1 MQDPET
7 YRQYADDCT
16 KLARTMPQH
25 REKLIEMA
33 ATWQRLAE
41 AAEKRNGG
49 KRPEQTAVKT

>member
-49 KRPEQTAVKT
+49 KRTGQTDG

>member
-7 YRQYADDCT
+7 YRQYADDCM

-33 ATWQRLAE
+33 ATWEKLA
-41 AAEKRNGG
+41 
-49 KRPEQTAVKT
+49 QTAAKRDGFKPPGKTDGQ